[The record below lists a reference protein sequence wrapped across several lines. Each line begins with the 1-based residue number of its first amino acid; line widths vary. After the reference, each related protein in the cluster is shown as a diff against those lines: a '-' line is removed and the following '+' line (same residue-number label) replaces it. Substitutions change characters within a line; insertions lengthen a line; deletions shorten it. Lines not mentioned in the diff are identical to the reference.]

1 VKFIKAIATVGV
13 IIAMLLSAVIAKDYY
28 KQYPKQTL
36 IVTLPIFLVIF
47 YFQRRTSKKE
57 EYNRKIKEQND
68 LQKSLSELKD

>member
-36 IVTLPIFLVIF
+36 IVTPTYFSGHILLPATNL
-47 YFQRRTSKKE
+47 
-57 EYNRKIKEQND
+57 
-68 LQKSLSELKD
+68 